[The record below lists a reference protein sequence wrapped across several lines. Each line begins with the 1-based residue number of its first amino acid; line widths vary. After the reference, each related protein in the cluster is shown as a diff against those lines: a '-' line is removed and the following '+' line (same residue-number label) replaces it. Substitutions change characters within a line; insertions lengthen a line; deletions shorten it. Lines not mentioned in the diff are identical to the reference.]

1 MNRYDGMLINIHI
14 RTDKINIRLNMYLMN
29 NTASPASNLF
39 ALTKT
44 LHPVVRRCLRGWPA
58 QDNKTASIYLI
69 DHSSILCAIPWK
81 AFEEKSIKWAFFTS
95 INMAE
100 MPILVMKI
108 PSNKLLG
115 RRLLCVI
122 LQGPIIPMSLST
134 ESIPMSESLAI
145 QKFVQTHTYDQAGGW
160 YQRGEN
166 FLGSTSRYWE
176 ATMGT
181 SITGS

>member
-1 MNRYDGMLINIHI
+1 MLMNRYYGMLINIHI

-58 QDNKTASIYLI
+58 QDNKTASIY
-69 DHSSILCAIPWK
+69 
-81 AFEEKSIKWAFFTS
+81 FFTS

-166 FLGSTSRYWE
+166 FLGSTSRY
-176 ATMGT
+176 
-181 SITGS
+181 